1 MTAIKHTLQRE
12 VFLPA
17 EERLVGL
24 VHVAKAGKK
33 KKSSFLCAAVTV
45 DSPVQAH
52 IYQLKKADK
61 GESYKKKL
69 SWFLRELKV
78 VDGKD
83 VNKFSEIAEFDL
95 HFEKVYKWVASSMTE
110 KSSFIS
116 CLWRLSQRYH
126 VQKAD
131 FLNIPKTLLEEVSR
145 PSGQSQIAAGTD
157 DIAMVDEDYQA
168 LSSKEEADLE
178 LLMSEC
184 QMAISNAEAFSEQLS
199 KQLSMLDGNVKDQME
214 VMKDKDILITLRNKN
229 YEKLLHELDTLVSTL
244 DLDIKHT
251 RALMDGDLLTPTG
264 IYECTAAAEAL
275 QKCVHANIHPV
286 KSYGISALKRIQN
299 DETMIIKQADEGGAI
314 VIMDVEY
321 YKDLVEEQLN
331 DTTFYCEIPSNID
344 HHIMK
349 KINHLVSKHY
359 NSLTDNERDY
369 ITNFEPKP
377 NFFLSVFLIFITILL
392 IVLQGNEMGETLS
405 RFANELK
412 LPQHHSSHRDL
423 TPYADLMLWLKNA
436 NFNSFVK
443 LSKVYTESLSKLYNK
458 EIQDFLEC
466 AKQRLVGKGEKGKLN
481 QKTSS
486 SSSLTKMADR
496 GRSSSIQSVDSVTF
510 SKDGSDLDLSSRQLF
525 DQILD
530 KVLSELEP
538 VCLAEQHF
546 TVRFFHLADNCTL
559 EQKTSSEDESDPGAV
574 KKTNEDYFVENLG
587 EGLYQ
592 KRSTVQVRQINEEMR
607 RMMTDLF
614 PSLETEL
621 ENFIT
626 FADKLDG
633 CNSMYMLVRMSQHVI
648 NTQDAGSFLSMTF
661 ANCLVKTKRNFDRFI
676 QNKITAIKESK
687 ISKKNKCGIINFVS
701 DFDEFAKQAEI
712 IFKGSDRRADLEK
725 AYCKLVHTISDEIV
739 RVAKEHQK
747 TPEHVIYMENYHR
760 MNSILSRLKIS
771 CLESEKK
778 DFKQK
783 YLESLHKYTTSLLG
797 RPLEKIHI
805 FFEGVESRVAAGVKM
820 EEVGYQLAFS
830 KQELRK
836 VIKEYPG
843 KEVKKGL
850 EHLYRKVEKHL
861 CEEENL
867 FEVVW
872 HTMQDEFIRAYKH
885 YENLINNCYPDSL
898 ISLEFS
904 MADVL
909 EYFSN
914 IARLH

>member
-145 PSGQSQIAAGTD
+145 PSGQSQIAAGSD

-199 KQLSMLDGNVKDQME
+199 KQLSMLDGANIHSIMGSEDQVLNLMRLLDDGIQQASDIEAKLNGYDAILKNVKDQME

-275 QKCVHANIHPV
+275 QKCVHANIHP
-286 KSYGISALKRIQN
+286 ALQKMKAVVEQQDRFEKFTNQFAKRLIHH
-299 DETMIIKQADEGGAI
+299 
-314 VIMDVEY
+314 
-321 YKDLVEEQLN
+321 LN
-331 DTTFYCEIPSNID
+331 N
-344 HHIMK
+344 
-349 KINHLVSKHY
+349 L
-359 NSLTDNERDY
+359 
-369 ITNFEPKP
+369 
-377 NFFLSVFLIFITILL
+377 FIH
-392 IVLQGNEMGETLS
+392 QGNEMGETLS

>member
-275 QKCVHANIHPV
+275 QKCVHANIHP
-286 KSYGISALKRIQN
+286 
-299 DETMIIKQADEGGAI
+299 
-314 VIMDVEY
+314 
-321 YKDLVEEQLN
+321 
-331 DTTFYCEIPSNID
+331 
-344 HHIMK
+344 
-349 KINHLVSKHY
+349 
-359 NSLTDNERDY
+359 
-369 ITNFEPKP
+369 
-377 NFFLSVFLIFITILL
+377 VFLIFITILL